1 MRLIIFLTLL
11 SWTFLGCDNSKPLD
25 KPNSFKAFDFSYND
39 VFSTC
44 FSIKFTQSDT
54 VFIKQHFAPGLSE
67 TPKSGQSYY
76 AILTDIDRHQL
87 DSFITKANFATFD
100 TSYYQ
105 DYEDGEEYQF
115 FVDNNS
121 IQRIIYV
128 HSDSIPNE
136 LKSFGHWIV
145 DLKKNLRLFTIDTVV
160 NFGSVRHFLPPTIS
174 DSTIKFT
181 PPKVE

>member
-1 MRLIIFLTLL
+1 MRLIILL
-11 SWTFLGCDNSKPLD
+11 AVLGWTFSSCDNSKPLD
-25 KPNSFKAFDFSYND
+25 KPKVFTTFDFSYND

-44 FSIKFTQSDT
+44 FSIKFTKGDT
-54 VFIKQHFAPGLSE
+54 VFIKQHFASAFSD

-76 AILTDIDRHQL
+76 AILADPDKHRL
-87 DSFITKANFATFD
+87 DSFIDKTNFAMFD

-105 DYEDGEEYQF
+105 NYQDGEEYQF
-115 FVDNNS
+115 FVDKDS
-121 IQRIIYV
+121 IQKTIYV

-145 DLKKNLRLFTIDTVV
+145 DLKKNLKLFTIDTVV
-160 NFGSVRHFLPPTIS
+160 NFGSVRHFLPPTVP
-174 DSTIKFT
+174 DPTMKFT